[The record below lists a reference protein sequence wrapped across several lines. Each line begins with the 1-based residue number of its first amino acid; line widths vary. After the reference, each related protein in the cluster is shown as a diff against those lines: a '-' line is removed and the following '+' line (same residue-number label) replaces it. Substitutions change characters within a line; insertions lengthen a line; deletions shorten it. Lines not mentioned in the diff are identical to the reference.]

1 MIGSPPLIRYPSMSR
16 FEEVKQAI
24 ESGTLTQDM
33 LHYFVDTFFEASELT
48 NQEIEVLQGLLLAKE
63 S

>member
-1 MIGSPPLIRYPSMSR
+1 MSR

-24 ESGTLTQDM
+24 ESGTLAQDM
-33 LHYFVDTFFEASELT
+33 IHYFVDTFFEASELT
-48 NQEIEVLQGLLLAKE
+48 NQEMEVLQGLLLAKE